1 MGIIM
6 DKIENNRM
14 KQIEADLGQSRK
26 ANSNQASDAIVVF
39 PEKVRSDRRRLDDL
53 RKMWDYLE
61 LLFFMLSD
69 SYNRRYPIPIKTVIV
84 GTVALLYLISPID
97 ISPDIIPLIGFVD
110 DIALLVFAA
119 SLVRDD
125 LDKYRAW
132 KTSS

>member
-39 PEKVRSDRRRLDDL
+39 PEKVRNDRRRLDDL

-69 SYNRRYPIPIKTVIV
+69 AYNRRYPIPIKTVIV

-110 DIALLVFAA
+110 DIALLIFAA

-125 LDKYRAW
+125 LDKYRTW
-132 KTSS
+132 KTSN